1 MGRYSPWRHLR
12 SLEHIEL
19 IWTDDDEI
27 LAGADARYFHTVSVI
42 VMDKRIESQAER
54 RSVLCHEIA
63 HVLRGDLPTGSDVLD
78 AKQEAHVTQW
88 AARQLIEL
96 PALLDALRWSMSAEE
111 AADELWV
118 SGELLEVRLAHL
130 HPAERAWLNRA
141 LQDGGPGDH
150 SHFGPGD
157 LAG

>member
-12 SLEHIEL
+12 SLDHIEL

-27 LAGADARYFHTVSVI
+27 LAGADARYFHTVNVI
-42 VMDKRIESQAER
+42 VMDKRLETQAER

-63 HVLRGDLPTGSDVLD
+63 HALRGDLPTGSDVLD
-78 AKQEAHVTQW
+78 AKQEAHVAQW
-88 AARQLIEL
+88 AARRLIEL
-96 PALLDALRWSMSAEE
+96 PALLDALRWALSSEE

-118 SGELLEVRLAHL
+118 SQELLQVRLDHL
-130 HPAERAWLNRA
+130 HPAERSWLARA
-141 LQDGGPGDH
+141 LEDDGPGSG
-150 SHFGPGD
+150 SHLGTGD